1 MNMDVY
7 RNLSYGL
14 YVVSTLDGERGTGCI
29 TNSVMQVTAEPATI
43 AVSINHDNYTN
54 QCIDGTGKFS
64 ISILAEDSSPS
75 IISKFGFQSGRD
87 VDKYADTDCIERDG
101 LPVVSDTCGYLICKV
116 INKMETSTH
125 TVFLGEVTDGDVLR
139 NAPAMTYAYYH
150 KVIKG
155 KTPKNAP
162 TYLSADAAGRQTP
175 NTVTVQQ
182 TPNTPTA
189 QQESNLSMTQEQMV
203 QGSNVSTGQQTPNV
217 SAAQQLTDSGIS
229 QDNPVDKK
237 RWICSVCGYIYE
249 GETPFEELPADYT
262 CPICKNEKGVFE
274 RL

>member
-54 QCIDGTGKFS
+54 QCIAKTGRFS
-64 ISILAEDSSPS
+64 VSILAEDSSPS
-75 IISKFGFQSGRD
+75 IISEFGFQSGRD
-87 VDKYADTDCIERDG
+87 VDKYADTDYIERDG

-162 TYLSADAAGRQTP
+162 TYLSADAAG
-175 NTVTVQQ
+175 QQ
-182 TPNTPTA
+182 TSNTA
-189 QQESNLSMTQEQMV
+189 ATQEQMV
-203 QGSNVSTGQQTPNV
+203 QGSNV
-217 SAAQQLTDSGIS
+217 SAAQQLTDSGIR
-229 QDNPVDKK
+229 QDNSVDKK

-249 GETPFEELPADYT
+249 GEMPFEELPADYT
-262 CPICKNEKGVFE
+262 CPICKNEKEVFE